1 MFTKNLSRHFFI
13 FFHIHTELLF
23 FNDYMLPIFQ
33 HQVDKNPAKEG
44 LLQNEAYINI
54 WIRFLCSKCHIL
66 HIPAILQQPHISSF
80 CFYIAVCLGM
90 IIAIVISNY
99 YIYLAIGAP
108 AAMLSFIHSNFLR
121 SEGMS
126 KESMMGTI
134 LGAVVNI
141 VLDPFFIS
149 ILGIGIPAASVNL
162 MQSVSVV
169 LMNQFLLPFGNEKL
183 QQWELS

>member
-1 MFTKNLSRHFFI
+1 MKLI
-13 FFHIHTELLF
+13 
-23 FNDYMLPIFQ
+23 Y
-33 HQVDKNPAKEG
+33 
-44 LLQNEAYINI
+44 NI

-141 VLDPFFIS
+141 
-149 ILGIGIPAASVNL
+149 LGIGIPAASVNL

>member
-1 MFTKNLSRHFFI
+1 MKLI
-13 FFHIHTELLF
+13 
-23 FNDYMLPIFQ
+23 Y
-33 HQVDKNPAKEG
+33 
-44 LLQNEAYINI
+44 NI

-99 YIYLAIGAP
+99 YIYLAIGTP

>member
-1 MFTKNLSRHFFI
+1 MENEI
-13 FFHIHTELLF
+13 FRESKIS
-23 FNDYMLPIFQ
+23 
-33 HQVDKNPAKEG
+33 K
-44 LLQNEAYINI
+44 AYIRLSLPLVFSMVVTLIYNLADTYFVAQTNDTNI
-54 WIRFLCSKCHIL
+54 VAGVSLGMPVFTLL
-66 HIPAILQQPHISSF
+66 MA
-80 CFYIAVCLGM
+80 LGM